1 MKPAHDGAPLHKM
14 VAVGESGVGKTCLLV
29 RYAEDRFSPS
39 FTSTIGIDMQVRDV
53 MLDGRRSRLQM
64 WDTAGQER
72 FRTITLAFYRGA
84 HVVLVVFNVCDRG
97 SFDRVAGWVQT
108 CREHCMPS
116 ARIVLV
122 GTQSDR
128 ADERAVDNA
137 SIAIRAQ
144 ELGVSSWHV
153 VSSASADGVQTLFE
167 EVVRSAR
174 SMQKAESDA
183 PRPNDPV
190 ELTRE
195 PVEKRSGCCA

>member
-1 MKPAHDGAPLHKM
+1 MRGADKAPLYKV
-14 VAVGESGVGKTCLLV
+14 VAVGESGVGKTALLV

-53 MLDGRRSRLQM
+53 LLDGKRSRLQM

-84 HVVLVVFNVCDRG
+84 HAVLVVFNVCDRG
-97 SFDRVAGWVQT
+97 SFDRVGDWMRT

-116 ARIVLV
+116 AHIMLV

-128 ADERAVDNA
+128 SAEREVDNA
-137 SIAIRAQ
+137 SMAACV
-144 ELGVSSWHV
+144 EEMGFASWHV
-153 VSSASADGVQTLFE
+153 VSAATGDGVQALFE

-174 SMQKAESDA
+174 ALQSPEVESL
-183 PRPNDPV
+183 R
-190 ELTRE
+190 LTE
-195 PVEKRSGCCA
+195 PVNSASENAQGRKNGCCA